1 MKNTPG
7 LTFKNTE
14 KIHIDEIKRHTQ
26 NQPVYV
32 NAQIENLVAQGVVQN
47 FIPVVDDN
55 GIFIGLVRRSELI
68 SYSVNYINPF
78 RHFTT
83 AKIKGHLSGNFVM
96 RSLCFSNEH
105 ETVIYSGHHEV
116 NRVNYFNTQFA

>member
-55 GIFIGLVRRSELI
+55 GIFIGIVRRSELI
-68 SYSVNYINPF
+68 SYSANYINPF
-78 RHFTT
+78 RHFMT
-83 AKIKGHLSGNFVM
+83 AKIKGHFSRNPM
-96 RSLCFSNEH
+96 IKSLCFSNEH
-105 ETVIYSGHHEV
+105 EAVIFSGHREV
-116 NRVNYFNTQFA
+116 FSTQFA